1 MGVVLAHLPEI
12 GGGLL
17 VTLELT
23 VLAFAGAM
31 LLGTAMAIFRISP
44 LRPLRALGLAY
55 VEVFRNIPLLML
67 LVLIAFGLPEAGLK
81 LSLFASATVG
91 MGMYAAAY
99 VCEAIRSG
107 VQTVGAGQVEAA
119 RAIGLMFGQVLRH
132 VVLPQAFRS
141 MAQPLGNIFIA
152 VALGTSLSASIG
164 LMDLT
169 GVTRLLNVAYAEP
182 IATFAAAAVCYVL
195 ITLSGGLLTGAVER
209 RARILR

>member
-23 VLAFAGAM
+23 VLAFAGA
-31 LLGTAMAIFRISP
+31 LVLGTIVAVFRISP
-44 LRPLRALGLAY
+44 LPPLRALGLAY

-107 VQTVGAGQVEAA
+107 VQTIGAGQVEAA
-119 RAIGLMFGQVLRH
+119 RAIGLTFGQVLRH